1 MANIYDVATQAG
13 VSPSTV
19 SRVFNGVSV
28 SPEKERL
35 VRDAALALGFMP
47 NQAARALR
55 TQRTDVI
62 TLIVADIENPFF
74 TALARGVEDVASG
87 ARYSVVLCNSDEDL
101 SKEATYLDIAEYQ
114 QVAGVIMAPASEFSD
129 VSRVMRGGRP
139 VVSVDRALRSGNVD
153 TVMVD
158 SRARGR
164 KSTEFLLADGYRKI
178 ACITGPEHNETA
190 EDRARGWQDAV
201 REHGLDLPPSRWL
214 VHSNN
219 KFDGG
224 LESIRALLDGDDQ
237 PDAVFVANN
246 LMGLGVLHGLQ
257 EAGIAPVDF
266 GVATSGDFRALTPVP
281 EGVHVIPMP
290 AHQIGE
296 TAARILLE
304 RINGDTQPPRTVVL
318 RS

>member
-1 MANIYDVATQAG
+1 MANIYDVAAQAG
-13 VSPSTV
+13 VSASTV

-28 SPEKERL
+28 SPEKARL
-35 VRDAALALGFMP
+35 VRKAASELGFVP

-74 TALARGVEDVASG
+74 TALARGVEDVASE
-87 ARYSVVLCNSDEDL
+87 ARYSVVLCNSDEDPA
-101 SKEATYLDIAEYQ
+101 KEATYLDIAAYQ
-114 QVAGVIMAPASEFSD
+114 HVAGVIMAPASEFSD

-139 VVSVDRALRSGNVD
+139 LVSVDRALRSEDVD

-164 KSTEFLLADGYRKI
+164 KATELLIADGYRRI

-190 EDRARGWQDAV
+190 GDRARGWQDAV
-201 REHGLDLPPSRWL
+201 REHQLDLPPSRWL

-224 LESIRALLDGDDQ
+224 QASIRALLERDDR
-237 PDAVFVANN
+237 PDAVFAANN
-246 LMGLGVLHGLQ
+246 LMGLGVLEGLRQ
-257 EAGIAPVDF
+257 AGIRPADF
-266 GVATSGDFRALTPVP
+266 GVATPGDLHPLSPVP
-281 EGVHVIPMP
+281 EGVHFTAMP
-290 AHQIGE
+290 ARQIGE

-304 RINGDTQPPRTVVL
+304 RIRGDNQPPRTVIL